1 MEIYFP
7 LLVLNKKR
15 NLMIRNSLTALIVSF
30 ILTLAIVSC
39 GKKNQHYIEKIIEKM
54 EKGGT
59 SEEIVEVELYTVD
72 SLNFVSLDSLGLTK
86 QYINAWIKLYVDKSG
101 TEKLVKDSKRLI
113 DRLEKQSPENI
124 EAFIK
129 VIAHNNALR
138 EYPDATAAIVAYAY
152 GIDVPADGYSEIATR
167 LLVSTRLPGNKAPQ
181 IEGLQSMTGVNSTL
195 ILFYDGSCRICQ
207 HLLDELAD
215 NYSKLTERGIRVV
228 TISADGSNEAFE
240 QNIRKYPWPDKLCDY
255 QSFSG
260 INFKRFGIAAIPEM
274 LVIDK
279 DGMVV
284 DQYRNLQETKLLN

>member
-1 MEIYFP
+1 
-7 LLVLNKKR
+7 
-15 NLMIRNSLTALIVSF
+15 MIRNSLTALSVSF
-30 ILTLAIVSC
+30 ILALAIISC
-39 GKKNQHYIEKIIEKM
+39 GKKDQHYIEKIIEKM
-54 EKGGT
+54 ENGGT
-59 SEEIVEVELYTVD
+59 SEETIEVELYTVD

-101 TEKLVKDSKRLI
+101 TEKLVRDSKRLI

-124 EAFIK
+124 EIFIK
-129 VIAHNNALR
+129 VITHNNALR

-167 LLVSTRLPGNKAPQ
+167 LLVSTRLSGNKAPQ
-181 IEGLQSMTGVNSTL
+181 IEGLQSMTEVNSTL
-195 ILFYDGSCRICQ
+195 ILFYDGSCGICQ

-260 INFKRFGIAAIPEM
+260 INFKRFGIAATPEM

-284 DQYRNLQETKLLN
+284 DQYRDLQETKLLD

>member
-1 MEIYFP
+1 
-7 LLVLNKKR
+7 
-15 NLMIRNSLTALIVSF
+15 MIRNSLIALSVSS
-30 ILTLAIVSC
+30 ILALAIISC
-39 GKKNQHYIEKIIEKM
+39 GKKGQYYIEKIIEKM
-54 EKGGT
+54 ENGGT
-59 SEEIVEVELYTVD
+59 SEETTEVELYTID
-72 SLNFVSLDSLGLTK
+72 SLNFVTLDSLGLTE

-195 ILFYDGSCRICQ
+195 ILFYDGSCGICQ

-260 INFKRFGIAAIPEM
+260 INFKRFGIAATPEM

>member
-1 MEIYFP
+1 
-7 LLVLNKKR
+7 
-15 NLMIRNSLTALIVSF
+15 MIRNSLIALSVSS
-30 ILTLAIVSC
+30 ILALAIISC
-39 GKKNQHYIEKIIEKM
+39 GKKDQHYIEKIIEKM
-54 EKGGT
+54 ENGET
-59 SEEIVEVELYTVD
+59 SEETTEVELYTVD

-101 TEKLVKDSKRLI
+101 TEKLVRDSKRLI

-124 EAFIK
+124 EIFIK

-152 GIDVPADGYSEIATR
+152 GIDVPADGYSEIAIR

-195 ILFYDGSCRICQ
+195 ILFYDGSCGICQ

-215 NYSKLTERGIRVV
+215 NYSKLTEKGIRVV

-240 QNIRKYPWPDKLCDY
+240 QNIRKYPWPDQLCDY

-284 DQYRNLQETKLLN
+284 DQYRNLQETKLLD

>member
-1 MEIYFP
+1 MESKFP

-15 NLMIRNSLTALIVSF
+15 NLMIRNSLNALIVSF

-39 GKKNQHYIEKIIEKM
+39 GKKGQHYIEKIIEKM
-54 EKGGT
+54 ENGGT
-59 SEEIVEVELYTVD
+59 SEETTEVELYTID
-72 SLNFVSLDSLGLTK
+72 SLNFVTLDSLGLTK

-195 ILFYDGSCRICQ
+195 ILFYDGSCGICQ

-215 NYSKLTERGIRVV
+215 NYSKLTEKGIRVV

-284 DQYRNLQETKLLN
+284 DQYRNLQETKLLD

>member
-1 MEIYFP
+1 M
-7 LLVLNKKR
+7 
-15 NLMIRNSLTALIVSF
+15 
-30 ILTLAIVSC
+30 
-39 GKKNQHYIEKIIEKM
+39 
-54 EKGGT
+54 
-59 SEEIVEVELYTVD
+59 
-72 SLNFVSLDSLGLTK
+72 
-86 QYINAWIKLYVDKSG
+86 DKSG

-124 EAFIK
+124 EIFIK
-129 VIAHNNALR
+129 VIAHNDALR

-195 ILFYDGSCRICQ
+195 ILFYDGSCGICQ
-207 HLLDELAD
+207 HL
-215 NYSKLTERGIRVV
+215 
-228 TISADGSNEAFE
+228 
-240 QNIRKYPWPDKLCDY
+240 WPDKLCDY

-284 DQYRNLQETKLLN
+284 DQYSNLQETKLLN

>member
-1 MEIYFP
+1 MD
-7 LLVLNKKR
+7 
-15 NLMIRNSLTALIVSF
+15 
-30 ILTLAIVSC
+30 
-39 GKKNQHYIEKIIEKM
+39 KI
-54 EKGGT
+54 
-59 SEEIVEVELYTVD
+59 
-72 SLNFVSLDSLGLTK
+72 
-86 QYINAWIKLYVDKSG
+86 G

-167 LLVSTRLPGNKAPQ
+167 LLVSTRLPANKAPQ

-195 ILFYDGSCRICQ
+195 ILFYDGSCGICQ

-260 INFKRFGIAAIPEM
+260 INFKRFGIAATPEM

>member
-1 MEIYFP
+1 MESKFP

-15 NLMIRNSLTALIVSF
+15 NLMIRNSLIALSVSS
-30 ILTLAIVSC
+30 ILALAIISC
-39 GKKNQHYIEKIIEKM
+39 GKKDQHYIEKIIEKM
-54 EKGGT
+54 ENGET
-59 SEEIVEVELYTVD
+59 SEETTEVELYTID

-86 QYINAWIKLYVDKSG
+86 QYINVWIKLYVDKSG

-113 DRLEKQSPENI
+113 GRLEKQSPENI
-124 EAFIK
+124 EIFIK

-195 ILFYDGSCRICQ
+195 ILFYDGSCGICQ

-215 NYSKLTERGIRVV
+215 NYSKLTEKGIRVV
-228 TISADGSNEAFE
+228 TISADASNEAFE
-240 QNIRKYPWPDKLCDY
+240 QNIRKYPWADKLCDY

-274 LVIDK
+274 LMIDK

-284 DQYRNLQETKLLN
+284 DQYRNLQETKLLD

>member
-39 GKKNQHYIEKIIEKM
+39 GKKSQHYIEKIIEKM

-124 EAFIK
+124 EIFIK

-195 ILFYDGSCRICQ
+195 ILFYDGSCGICQ